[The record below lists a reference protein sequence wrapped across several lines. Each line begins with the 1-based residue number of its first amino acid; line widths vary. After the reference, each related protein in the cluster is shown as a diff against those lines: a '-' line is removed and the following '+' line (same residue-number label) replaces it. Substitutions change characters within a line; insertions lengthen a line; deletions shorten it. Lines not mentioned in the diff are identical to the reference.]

1 MEIDVYLFVG
11 IFFVVQDVQ
20 SFNAWRWR
28 KHERW
33 SYLGDTSCKF
43 LILADLTTL
52 GTFCPLIWIAFQC
65 LVKRTIEY
73 EHRLTRKLWVM
84 QFSSIH
90 LMLFVIEWSTMCHKS
105 IVGLNTENKYM
116 IPHFDIIGTM
126 FNRTKQEYWHHFAKV
141 PF

>member
-43 LILADLTTL
+43 LILVDLTSDYLRHILSTDLNCIPLFSKKNYRIWAPLNQETL
-52 GTFCPLIWIAFQC
+52 SHAI
-65 LVKRTIEY
+65 
-73 EHRLTRKLWVM
+73 
-84 QFSSIH
+84 
-90 LMLFVIEWSTMCHKS
+90 
-105 IVGLNTENKYM
+105 
-116 IPHFDIIGTM
+116 
-126 FNRTKQEYWHHFAKV
+126 
-141 PF
+141 